1 LTGLDD
7 SKAIRELDSLGVLDT
22 VEGFPTQI
30 EEGWALGSSVIG
42 LPDAAGLESILVLGM
57 GGSAAAGDIIQAVTE
72 ARVPV
77 PFLVAK
83 GYGPLPEWVG
93 RNTLTI
99 AISYSGNTEE
109 TIAAFGDA
117 HERGARAVAVSSG
130 GRLAEL
136 AEDFGAVHVA
146 VPSGM
151 QPRAALGY
159 LAMPLLSVLER
170 MGLVPP
176 FEADVTATLA
186 HLTDLAGRCSVDTAA
201 GSNPAKDL
209 AAELHGGIPVIYGGR
224 GIGAALAR
232 RFKCDINEYAK
243 CPAFFNEL
251 PEMDHNEICAWS
263 YPDPK
268 SRYVGVLIRDDDDHP
283 RVAARFDITRKV
295 IHAAF
300 ADVIELRTEGEGV
313 LGRVLSTL
321 FVTQLTAIYMAVL
334 RDVDPG
340 PVEAVERLKGEL
352 AAMEGAIT

>member
-7 SKAIRELDSLGVLDT
+7 SKAIRGLDSLGVLET
-22 VEGFPTQI
+22 VEAFPTQI
-30 EEGWALGSSVIG
+30 EEGLALGSSVIG

-57 GGSAAAGDIIQAVTE
+57 GGSAAAGDIVQAVTE

-109 TIAAFGDA
+109 TIAAFADA
-117 HERGARAVAVSSG
+117 HERGARAIAVSSG
-130 GRLAEL
+130 GRLADL
-136 AEDFGAVHVA
+136 ASEFGAAHVA
-146 VPSGM
+146 VPGGM
-151 QPRAALGY
+151 QPRSALGY

-176 FEADVTATLA
+176 FEADVTAALA
-186 HLTDLAGRCSVDTAA
+186 HLNDLAGPCSVETAT
-201 GSNPAKDL
+201 GSNPAKAL
-209 AAELHGGIPVIYGGR
+209 AAKLHDGVPVIYGGR
-224 GIGAALAR
+224 GVGAALAR

-243 CPAFFNEL
+243 WPAFFNEL

-263 YPDPK
+263 YPDPR
-268 SRYVGVLIRDDDDHP
+268 SRYVGVMVRDEDDHP

-295 IHAAF
+295 ILAAF
-300 ADVIELRTEGEGV
+300 ADVIELRTEGEGM
-313 LGRVLSTL
+313 LARVLSTL

-340 PVEAVERLKGEL
+340 PVEAIERLKGEL
-352 AAMEGAIT
+352 VAMEGAIT

>member
-1 LTGLDD
+1 MTSLDD
-7 SKAIRELDSLGVLDT
+7 SKAIQELDSLGVLDM
-22 VEGFPTQI
+22 VEGLPTQI
-30 EEGWALGSSVIG
+30 EKGWALGSSVMG

-57 GGSAAAGDIIQAVTE
+57 GGSAAAGDIVQAITE

-130 GRLAEL
+130 GRLAGL
-136 AEDFGAVHVA
+136 AADFGAAHVA
-146 VPSGM
+146 VPGGM

-159 LAMPLLSVLER
+159 LAAPLLSVLER

-176 FEADVTATLA
+176 FEADVTAALA
-186 HLTDLAGRCSVDTAA
+186 QLTALAGPCSVDTAT

-209 AAELHGGIPVIYGGR
+209 ATTLHDGVPVIYGGR

-243 CPAFFNEL
+243 LPAFFNEL

-268 SRYVGVLIRDDDDHP
+268 SRYIGVMVRDDDDHP
-283 RVAARFDITRKV
+283 RVAARFDITRRV
-295 IHAAF
+295 MHAAF
-300 ADVIELRTEGEGV
+300 ADVIELRMEGEGI
-313 LGRVLSTL
+313 LARAFSTL
-321 FVTQLTAIYMAVL
+321 FVTQLAAVYMGVL
-334 RDVDPG
+334 RDIDPG
-340 PVEAVERLKGEL
+340 PVEAIERLKREL